1 MSTGRG
7 DEKRGGEERADAAS
21 VGDVDVRDG
30 PVARSRGVRFVE
42 IDVDEGERVGGG
54 GGGGGDL
61 DARAGR
67 GGDAAGA
74 LAQYEDARS
83 FYVQVRN

>member
-1 MSTGRG
+1 MWQEIIARRAELSDGQMTKEVITAKHMYG
-7 DEKRGGEERADAAS
+7 DM
-21 VGDVDVRDG
+21 
-30 PVARSRGVRFVE
+30 
-42 IDVDEGERVGGG
+42 
-54 GGGGGDL
+54 L
-61 DARAGR
+61 HR